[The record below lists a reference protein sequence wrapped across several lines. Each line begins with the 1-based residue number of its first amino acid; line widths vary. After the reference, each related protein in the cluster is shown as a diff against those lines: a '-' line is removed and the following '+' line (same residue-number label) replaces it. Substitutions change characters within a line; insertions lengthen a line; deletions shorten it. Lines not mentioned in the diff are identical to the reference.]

1 MAKGEARVAAA
12 EAETYKSANLSWYSE
27 IWGRFRGDAWET
39 ASGADLSCLT
49 LARALTRVRTRTLIR
64 GKHIA
69 KNESMVEA
77 CVEVLGAS
85 SDQAAAHREIQGDI
99 GRYREI

>member
-1 MAKGEARVAAA
+1 MG
-12 EAETYKSANLSWYSE
+12 E

-39 ASGADLSCLT
+39 ASGAALSCLT
-49 LARALTRVRTRTLIR
+49 LARALTRVRTRALIR

-77 CVEVLGAS
+77 CVEVLGTSA
-85 SDQAAAHREIQGDI
+85 DQAATTSRSLTLRAEVLRGS
-99 GRYREI
+99 